1 MNDDIEFEDIVKI
14 CEFYSD
20 EDMPI
25 EVDEENYYI
34 TLGDYAVGPV
44 VREGR
49 FVSYIVED
57 PDGVCLFVSDLDEYF
72 QEHLPGWEDR
82 S

>member
-1 MNDDIEFEDIVKI
+1 MSFDSEFDDIVKI
-14 CEFYSD
+14 CEFYSSD
-20 EDMPI
+20 DLPI

-34 TLGDYAVGPV
+34 KLGDYAVDAV
-44 VREGR
+44 VMEGR

-57 PDGVCLFVSDLDEYF
+57 PDGVCLFVSDLDDYF

>member
-1 MNDDIEFEDIVKI
+1 MGIDPVFDDIVKT

-20 EDMPI
+20 DDHPV

-34 TLGDYAVGPV
+34 RLGDYAVGPV

-57 PDGVCLFVSDLDEYF
+57 PDGVCLFVSDLDDYF
-72 QEHLPGWEDR
+72 QERLPGWEDW